1 MRKVSGTY
9 SLRTEWA
16 RTPEVPMSKF
26 VFAYRGG
33 SGMAATLEAQE
44 KAMAEWGAWFGSL
57 GAELVDGGSPFGAA
71 ATVGPD
77 GGSTDGGSAALTGYS
92 VVDAPDLAAA
102 AALAKGCPLLADG
115 GTVDVYEALPM

>member
-1 MRKVSGTY
+1 
-9 SLRTEWA
+9 
-16 RTPEVPMSKF
+16 MSKF

-33 SGMAATLEAQE
+33 RGMAATPEAQE

-57 GAELVDGGSPFGAA
+57 GGNLVDGGSPFGAA
-71 ATVGPD
+71 ITVQPD

-92 VVDAPDLAAA
+92 VVDASDLATA

-115 GTVDVYEALPM
+115 GTVDVYEALAM

>member
-1 MRKVSGTY
+1 
-9 SLRTEWA
+9 
-16 RTPEVPMSKF
+16 MSKF

-33 SGMAATLEAQE
+33 SWMAATLEAQE
-44 KAMAEWGAWFGSL
+44 MAMAEWGAWFGSL